1 MITIRKLTNTRIQI
15 DTTDYTYLRQ
25 LKDYFTDHVDGY
37 FFMPKF
43 QSGLWNGKISLFSPT
58 TRSLP
63 YGLLGDWMIFHKKNF
78 RDVPYTL
85 EDDVKKLFKGCNIPP
100 VYDLTLFPYDYQQDC
115 ITMALKYAR
124 GILRVATAAGKSLII
139 SYIIKTLIENDV
151 TKSHLIIVP
160 TIGLVEQFYGD
171 MSEYGIDSNIIGRVY
186 EKYKEFD
193 KKIVISTWQTLSKNH
208 DKLKRYECV
217 IVDEC
222 HGAKAHEIATILKKC
237 ETATYRLGL
246 TGTLPSSKL
255 DLWNVKAYLGPI
267 LKEYSSGELAE
278 RGYISKCNIKVINIE
293 YSTDYDGAYDEV
305 KDMVFTNDF
314 RLSVVYKLVHDSDH
328 NILLLVGK
336 VEKEGEF
343 LKRYLEG
350 CEKEVIFLSGRNK
363 VEDREYWRKECMNRD
378 NIALIATYGIFQL
391 GINIPNLKYIVLA
404 APFKSKIR
412 VLQSIGRSLRIFANK
427 ADGAV
432 IYDIADDVKYLDD
445 HSIKRLRHYDLE
457 KFGVEESTI
466 KEGSLIQETFFF
478 A

>member
-1 MITIRKLTNTRIQI
+1 MITIKKLTNTRIQI

-43 QSGLWNGKISLFSPT
+43 QSGFWNGKISLFSPT
-58 TRSLP
+58 NRSLP

-78 RDVPYTL
+78 RAVPYVL
-85 EDDVKKLFKGCNIPP
+85 EDDVKNLFKGCSLPP
-100 VYDLTLFPYDYQQDC
+100 VYDLSLFPYDYQEDC
-115 ITMALKYAR
+115 IKIALKYAR

-139 SYIIKTLIENDV
+139 SYIIKTLIENDI

-193 KKIVISTWQTLSKNH
+193 KEIVISTWQTLSKNH

-217 IVDEC
+217 VVDEC

-255 DLWNVKAYLGPI
+255 DLWNVKSYLGPI
-267 LKEYSSGELAE
+267 LREYSSGELAE

-305 KDMVFTNDF
+305 KDMVFTNEF
-314 RLSVVYKLVHDSDH
+314 RLSLIHKLVHDSDH

-336 VEKEGEF
+336 VEKEGDF

-350 CEKEVIFLSGRNK
+350 SEKEVIFLSGRNK
-363 VEDREYWRKECMNRD
+363 VEDREYWRKECMQRD

-391 GINIPNLKYIVLA
+391 GINIPNLKYIILA

-412 VLQSIGRSLRIFANK
+412 VLQSIGRSLRVFANK

-445 HSIKRLRHYDLE
+445 HSTKRLRHYDLE